1 MNICFA
7 KKTRKFPLK
16 NRALLI
22 RAIKKI
28 ALFSGLGNS
37 LPPKTPLELT
47 VVIVDDSEIT
57 AINEQFLQHSGPTD
71 VISFDYIE
79 DFNPQTVD
87 KDNPFTVGELYIS
100 LDTALRQGKEYGKSL
115 NNELLLY
122 IAHGILHLCGYDD
135 HCDKDIKEMRL
146 AEKRVLAQLKTDI
159 GDIEII

>member
-7 KKTRKFPLK
+7 KKIRKYPLK
-16 NRALLI
+16 NRELLI
-22 RAIKKI
+22 KAIKKI

-37 LPPKTPLELT
+37 LPPKTPIELA
-47 VVIVDDSEIT
+47 VILVDDTEIT
-57 AINEQFLQHSGPTD
+57 EINEQFLQHTGPTD

-79 DFNPQTVD
+79 DFEPQTVD
-87 KDNPFTVGELYIS
+87 KESPFTIGELYIS

-135 HCDKDIKEMRL
+135 HCSEDIKEMRL
-146 AEKRVLAQLKTDI
+146 AEKRVLAQLQIDM
-159 GDIEII
+159 GDIEVI